1 MLRKTY
7 NARQRIVGTALA
19 ALALLAC
26 HVPRQATKTTRGSSS
41 ALSPPLSAAPPP
53 AAGMIGGLRGPES
66 VLYDPQQD
74 VYFISN
80 INGGLLAAD
89 NNGFISRVQPDSL
102 AVELKWVE
110 GGKNGVTLD
119 GPKGMA
125 IVGETLY
132 VADVQ
137 AVRTFDRRTGAPQ
150 GAIALPGATL
160 INDLT
165 TDGRS
170 VYVSDTG
177 VRPAAGITFQ
187 ATGTDAIWKIDGERA
202 EKIAAGTELMQPN
215 GLDFVDGT
223 LRVAAF
229 AGDDLYVLDGSKR
242 KTLAHLPGGQ
252 LDGLV
257 HLPDG
262 RVAITSWLAKEVFV
276 GNPGGPFVPILAG
289 VSAPA
294 DIGYDAKRHRLLLP
308 SSTANQVT
316 IHELAIHELR

>member
-7 NARQRIVGTALA
+7 NARQHTVGTAFV

-41 ALSPPLSAAPPP
+41 VLTPPMGSAPPP
-53 AAGMIGGLRGPES
+53 AAGMITGLRGPES

-80 INGGLLAAD
+80 INGGLLTVD
-89 NNGFISRVQPDSL
+89 NNGFISRVQADSL

-125 IVGETLY
+125 IVGEILY
-132 VADVQ
+132 VADVE
-137 AVRTFDRRTGAPQ
+137 AVRKFDRRTGMPQ
-150 GAIALPGATL
+150 GSIPLPGATL

-202 EKIAAGTELMQPN
+202 EKIAAGTELRQPN
-215 GLDFVDGT
+215 GLDFVSGT
-223 LRVAAF
+223 LRVVTF
-229 AGDDLYVLDGSKR
+229 AGDELYALDGGKR

-276 GNPGGPFVPILAG
+276 GNPGGPFAPLLAG

-294 DIGYDAKRHRLLLP
+294 DIGYDVKRHRLLLP

-316 IHELAIHELR
+316 IHELR

>member
-1 MLRKTY
+1 MLFAQCNVSRPLI
-7 NARQRIVGTALA
+7 AGMALLA
-19 ALALLAC
+19 ALALAAC
-26 HVPRQATKTTRGSSS
+26 HVPRHAEKTIGGSSS
-41 ALSPPLSAAPPP
+41 ALTPPLHGAPPP
-53 AAGMIGGLRGPES
+53 AAAMITGLRGPES
-66 VLYDPQQD
+66 VLYDAQQD

-89 NNGFISRVQPDSL
+89 NNGFISRVQPESL
-102 AVELKWVE
+102 AVELKWIE
-110 GGKNGVTLD
+110 AGKNGVTLD

-137 AVRTFDRRTGAPQ
+137 AVRRFDRRTGMPQ
-150 GAIALPGATL
+150 GAITLPGATL

-177 VRPAAGITFQ
+177 VRPGPGITFQ

-202 EKIAAGTELMQPN
+202 EKIAAGAELRQPN
-215 GLDFVDGT
+215 GLDFVGGT
-223 LRVAAF
+223 LRVVTF
-229 AGDDLYVLDGSKR
+229 AGDELYTLDGGKR
-242 KTLAHLPGGQ
+242 KTLAHLPAGQ
-252 LDGLV
+252 LDGVV

-262 RVAITSWLAKEVFV
+262 RVAITSWLGKEIFV
-276 GNPGGPFVPILAG
+276 GAPAGPFEAILAG

-294 DIGYDAKRHRLLLP
+294 DIGYDGKRHRLLLP

-316 IHELAIHELR
+316 IHELR